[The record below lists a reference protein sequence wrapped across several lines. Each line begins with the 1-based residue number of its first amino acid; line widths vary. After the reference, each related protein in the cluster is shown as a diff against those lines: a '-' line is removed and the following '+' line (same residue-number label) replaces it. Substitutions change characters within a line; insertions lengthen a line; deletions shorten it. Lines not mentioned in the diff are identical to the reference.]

1 MKILLFGGTTEGRIL
16 AEKLASA
23 GHSVTGS
30 TATKAGEK
38 ELAGIPCKIIV
49 GRLSSAE
56 MEERMK
62 GFDIVVDAT
71 HPYAAE
77 VSRNIRNACREA
89 GIPVK
94 RVLREA
100 SDYHGGE
107 AILVDDAEEAAR
119 WLDVHEGNVL
129 LTTGSKEL
137 GAFSSLNSRRLY
149 PRVLPTHEALIAC
162 ESLGIPEKNI
172 VAMQGPFSTGLNAE
186 LIRQFHICYL
196 VTKDGG
202 AAGGFKEKQEAAR
215 LTGIVLIVIRRP
227 ADSGTTMEE
236 LLAELEKQQE
246 GDR

>member
-16 AEKLASA
+16 GEKLTSS
-23 GHSVTGS
+23 GHDVTVS

-38 ELAGIPCKIIV
+38 ELAGIPCKIII

-56 MEERMK
+56 MEERME

-89 GIPVK
+89 GIPLK

-100 SDYHGGE
+100 SDVCDGE
-107 AILVDDAEEAAR
+107 AVLVDNAEEAAR
-119 WLDVHEGNVL
+119 WLNGHEGNVL

-137 GAFSSLNSRRLY
+137 GAFSSLDPHRLY
-149 PRVLPTHEALIAC
+149 PRVLPSHEALIAC
-162 ESLGIPEKNI
+162 ESQGIPERNI
-172 VAMQGPFSTGLNAE
+172 LAMHGPFTTGLNAE
-186 LIRQFHICYL
+186 LIRQFHIRYL

-202 AAGGFKEKQEAAR
+202 SAGGFKEKQEAAR
-215 LTGIVLIVIRRP
+215 LTGTVLIVIRRP
-227 ADSGTTMEE
+227 DDSGMTMEE
-236 LLAELEKQQE
+236 LLAELEKAA
-246 GDR
+246 GR